1 MAVDQHWN
9 RKDSPRENIGCL
21 CMEEHSYQPIFTAC
35 CSVNQPVCQIKK
47 QGGKKKEP
55 QSYLCI
61 DHYSTGLPDSL
72 SVVIEVRLLSVTSDR
87 GVVTSVQHHL
97 TSSKAHHKTSVCCQI
112 QAVKTGRICS
122 FHPASGFAVVMSV
135 WSRNEK
141 CCTFDVGAT
150 KLSREI
156 SD

>member
-1 MAVDQHWN
+1 M
-9 RKDSPRENIGCL
+9 DS
-21 CMEEHSYQPIFTAC
+21 QTV
-35 CSVNQPVCQIKK
+35 SV
-47 QGGKKKEP
+47 
-55 QSYLCI
+55 
-61 DHYSTGLPDSL
+61 L
-72 SVVIEVRLLSVTSDR
+72 SSVSEVRLLSATSDR

-97 TSSKAHHKTSVCCQI
+97 TSGRAHHKTSVCCQI

-122 FHPASGFAVVMSV
+122 FCPTSSFAVVMSV
-135 WSRNEK
+135 WSCNEK